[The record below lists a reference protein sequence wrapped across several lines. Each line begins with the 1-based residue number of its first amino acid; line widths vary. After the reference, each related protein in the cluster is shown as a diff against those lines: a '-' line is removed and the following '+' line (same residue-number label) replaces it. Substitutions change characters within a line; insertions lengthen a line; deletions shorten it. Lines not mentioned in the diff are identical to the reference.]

1 MIRILQSMPIQ
12 YQTQGK
18 IDKITINVNRSLIYK
33 FQDISN

>member
-1 MIRILQSMPIQ
+1 MIRILQNMSIQ

-18 IDKITINVNRSLIYK
+18 VDKITIYINRSLIYK